1 MPKTSKSGVIALTF
15 QRFVQRA
22 TFSRH
27 VLFSLLLTI
36 AAAAGSAHA
45 QLLEKRVTP
54 LNPLDRQYME
64 LQRELINELTL
75 RYYGGRCCRSAS
87 ELLLLQRLLD
97 DRHVLPEQTQ
107 ELQAMGVLLGD
118 LLATEHDLQWVVYE
132 DAAGRSRALQVE
144 GTDSYLF
151 PVTMIAR
158 RWSVGDTTP
167 VQEIYE
173 QASAAAED
181 ARPPLPF
188 EAPPEK

>member
-1 MPKTSKSGVIALTF
+1 MTFLRTVRRAAFSKHTL
-15 QRFVQRA
+15 
-22 TFSRH
+22 
-27 VLFSLLLTI
+27 LSLLL
-36 AAAAGSAHA
+36 AFAVAPGSASA

-75 RYYGGRCCRSAS
+75 RYYGGRCCRSAA

-97 DRHVLPEQTQ
+97 DRHVSPQQTQ

-118 LLATEHDLQWVVYE
+118 LLAAEHDLQWVVYE
-132 DAAGRSRALQVE
+132 DAAGRSRALQIE
-144 GTDSYLF
+144 GTESYLF

-167 VQEIYE
+167 VQDIYE
-173 QASAAAED
+173 QASMAAEE

-188 EAPPEK
+188 EAP